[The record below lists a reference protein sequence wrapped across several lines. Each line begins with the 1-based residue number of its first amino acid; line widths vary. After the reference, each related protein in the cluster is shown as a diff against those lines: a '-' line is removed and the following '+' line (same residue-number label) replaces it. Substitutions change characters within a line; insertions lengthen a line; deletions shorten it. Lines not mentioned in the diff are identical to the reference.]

1 MIRFQYRLWGAMI
14 LTVGNIKGGVG
25 KSTLACNI
33 ACALSFQ
40 GKGGGVLLIDG
51 DKQGSAADFA
61 QSRADLLGEA
71 GFTCVRAQGK
81 EVVNQVVT
89 MRDKFAHI
97 VIDAGG
103 QDNPSLRAGLAVSD
117 KVLVPV
123 APRSFETW
131 VLEGMA
137 ALIEEA
143 SITNTRLEAFMVL
156 NLAFPRGSDNT
167 QTQDIIRE
175 DYPRLT
181 LIEPPV
187 VQRKAFSDGAG
198 QGLSVLELKPRNAD
212 AVAELIGLISGLGVN
227 QDDLKVIYNGRAA

>member
-1 MIRFQYRLWGAMI
+1 MI

-33 ACALSFQ
+33 AVALSFQ
-40 GKGGGVLLIDG
+40 GGRGGVLLIDG
-51 DKQGSAADFA
+51 DKQGSAADFT
-61 QSRADLLGEA
+61 QSRADILGEA

-89 MRDKFAHI
+89 MRDKFSHI

-117 KVLVPV
+117 QVLVPV

-131 VLEGMA
+131 ALEGMVS
-137 ALIEEA
+137 LIEEA
-143 SITNTRLEAFMVL
+143 RISNQKLRALVVV
-156 NLAFPRGSDNT
+156 NLAFPRGSDNK

-175 DYPRLT
+175 DYPHLT

-187 VQRKAFSDGAG
+187 VQRKAFSDASG
-198 QGLSVLELKPRNAD
+198 QGLSVLELRPRNID
-212 AVAELIGLISGLGVN
+212 AVTELIGVLTGLGVRKT
-227 QDDLKVIYNGRAA
+227 DMKVIYNDRTKKA

>member
-1 MIRFQYRLWGAMI
+1 MI

-33 ACALSFQ
+33 AVALSFQ
-40 GKGGGVLLIDG
+40 TGGGVLLIDG
-51 DKQGSAADFA
+51 DKQGSAADFT

-89 MRDKFAHI
+89 MRDKFSHI

-123 APRSFETW
+123 SPRSFETW
-131 VLEGMA
+131 ALENMA
-137 ALIEEA
+137 SLIEEA
-143 SITNTRLEAFMVL
+143 SITNPRLEAFAVL
-156 NLAFPRGSDNT
+156 NLAFPRGSDNS
-167 QTQDIIRE
+167 QTQEIIRE
-175 DYPRLT
+175 DYPKLA
-181 LIEPPV
+181 LIEPNI
-187 VQRKAFSDGAG
+187 VQRKVFSDAVG
-198 QGLSVLELKPRNAD
+198 QGLSVLEAKPRNPD
-212 AVAELIGLISGLGVN
+212 AIGELLGLLGGIGIN
-227 QDDLKVIYNGRAA
+227 QNDIEVIYNGRAA

>member
-1 MIRFQYRLWGAMI
+1 MI

-25 KSTLACNI
+25 KSTLACNV
-33 ACALSFQ
+33 AVALSFT

-61 QSRADLLGEA
+61 QSRAEALGEA

-97 VIDAGG
+97 IIDAGG

-117 KVLVPV
+117 RVLVPV

-131 VLEGMA
+131 ALEGMA

-143 SITNTRLEAFMVL
+143 SITNPKLEAFAVL
-156 NLAFPRGSDNT
+156 NLAFPRGSDNA
-167 QTQDIIRE
+167 QTQEIIRE
-175 DYPRLT
+175 DYPALS

-198 QGLSVLELKPRNAD
+198 QGLSVLEVKPRNPD
-212 AVAELIGLISGLGVN
+212 AIAELLSLLGGLGVN
-227 QDDLKVIYNGRAA
+227 QNDMKVI

>member
-1 MIRFQYRLWGAMI
+1 MI

-33 ACALSFQ
+33 AVALSFQ

-61 QSRADLLGEA
+61 QSRADLLSEA

-89 MRDKFAHI
+89 MRDKFSHI

-131 VLEGMA
+131 ALEGMA

-143 SITNTRLEAFMVL
+143 SISNPKLEAFAVL
-156 NLAFPRGSDNT
+156 NLAFPRGSDNS

-175 DYPRLT
+175 DYPKLN

-198 QGLSVLELKPRNAD
+198 QGLSVLELKPRNPD
-212 AVAELIGLISGLGVN
+212 AIAELIGLISGLGFN
-227 QDDLKVIYNGRAA
+227 QNDIKVIYNVRAA

>member
-1 MIRFQYRLWGAMI
+1 MI

-25 KSTLACNI
+25 KSTLACNV
-33 ACALSFQ
+33 AVALSFT

-61 QSRADLLGEA
+61 QSRAEALGEA

-97 VIDAGG
+97 IIDAGG

-117 KVLVPV
+117 RVLVPV

-131 VLEGMA
+131 ALEGMA

-143 SITNTRLEAFMVL
+143 SITNPKLEAFAVL
-156 NLAFPRGSDNT
+156 NLAFPRGSDNA
-167 QTQDIIRE
+167 QTQEIIRE
-175 DYPRLT
+175 DYPALS

-198 QGLSVLELKPRNAD
+198 QGLSVLEVKPRNPD
-212 AVAELIGLISGLGVN
+212 AIAELLSLLGGLGVN
-227 QDDLKVIYNGRAA
+227 QNDMKVIYNGRTKEA

>member
-1 MIRFQYRLWGAMI
+1 MI

-33 ACALSFQ
+33 AVALSLAN
-40 GKGGGVLLIDG
+40 GEGGVLLIDG

-61 QSRADLLGEA
+61 QSRADLLGDA

-123 APRSFETW
+123 SPRSFETW
-131 VLEGMA
+131 ALESMDT
-137 ALIEEA
+137 LVEEA
-143 SITNTRLEAFMVL
+143 SISNAGLEALAVL
-156 NLAFPRGSDNT
+156 NLAFPRGSDND
-167 QTQDIIRE
+167 QTQEILKE
-175 DYPRLT
+175 DYPRLK
-181 LIEPPV
+181 LIKPNI
-187 VQRKAFSDGAG
+187 VQRKIFSDGVG
-198 QGLSVLELKPRNAD
+198 QGLSVLEAKPRNPD
-212 AVAELIGLISGLGVN
+212 AISELIGVLTGLGYSMN
-227 QDDLKVIYNGRAA
+227 DIKVIYNGSQKKA

>member
-1 MIRFQYRLWGAMI
+1 MI

-33 ACALSFQ
+33 AVALSFQ
-40 GKGGGVLLIDG
+40 TGGGVLLIDG
-51 DKQGSAADFA
+51 DKQGSAADFT
-61 QSRADLLGEA
+61 QSRADLLSEA

-89 MRDKFAHI
+89 MRDKFSHI

-123 APRSFETW
+123 SPRSFETW
-131 VLEGMA
+131 ALENMA
-137 ALIEEA
+137 SLIEEA
-143 SITNTRLEAFMVL
+143 SITNPRLEAFAVL
-156 NLAFPRGSDNT
+156 NLAFPRGSDNS

-175 DYPRLT
+175 DYPKLA
-181 LIEPPV
+181 LIEPNI
-187 VQRKAFSDGAG
+187 VQRKVFSDAVG
-198 QGLSVLELKPRNAD
+198 QGLSVLEAKPRNPD
-212 AVAELIGLISGLGVN
+212 AIGELLGLLGGIGIN
-227 QDDLKVIYNGRAA
+227 QNDIEVIYNGRAA

>member
-1 MIRFQYRLWGAMI
+1 MI

-33 ACALSFQ
+33 AVALSFQ

-89 MRDKFAHI
+89 MHEKFAHI
-97 VIDAGG
+97 IIDAGG

-117 KVLVPV
+117 RVLVPV

-131 VLEGMA
+131 ALENMA
-137 ALIEEA
+137 TLIEEA
-143 SITNTRLEAFMVL
+143 SISNPKLKAFVVL
-156 NLAFPRGSDNT
+156 NLAFPRGSDNA
-167 QTQDIIRE
+167 QTQEIIRE
-175 DYPRLT
+175 DYPQLSV
-181 LIEPPV
+181 IEPSV

-198 QGLSVLELKPRNAD
+198 QGLSVLECKPRNPD
-212 AVAELIGLISGLGVN
+212 AIGEFLGLLTGLGISQN
-227 QDDLKVIYNGRAA
+227 DIMVIYNDRTKKA

>member
-1 MIRFQYRLWGAMI
+1 MIGIMAKTLGQEALLPRLER
-14 LTVGNIKGGVG
+14 K
-25 KSTLACNI
+25 
-33 ACALSFQ
+33 ALSIERRFYEGCRSDVFWVIEVVEQ
-40 GKGGGVLLIDG
+40 
-51 DKQGSAADFA
+51 DFT

-89 MRDKFAHI
+89 MRDKFSHI

-123 APRSFETW
+123 SPRSFETW
-131 VLEGMA
+131 ALENMA

-143 SITNTRLEAFMVL
+143 SITNPKLEAFAVL
-156 NLAFPRGSDNT
+156 NLAFPRGSDND

-175 DYPRLT
+175 DYPKLA
-181 LIEPPV
+181 LIEPNV
-187 VQRKAFSDGAG
+187 VQRKVFSDAVGL
-198 QGLSVLELKPRNAD
+198 GLSVLEAKPRNPD
-212 AVAELIGLISGLGVN
+212 AIGEMLGLLSGLGIN
-227 QDDLKVIYNGRAA
+227 QNDIEVIYNGRAA

>member
-1 MIRFQYRLWGAMI
+1 MI

-33 ACALSFQ
+33 AVALSFQ
-40 GKGGGVLLIDG
+40 TGGGVLLIDG
-51 DKQGSAADFA
+51 DKQGSAADFT
-61 QSRADLLGEA
+61 QSRTDLLGEA

-89 MRDKFAHI
+89 MRDKFSHI

-123 APRSFETW
+123 SPRSFETW
-131 VLEGMA
+131 ALENMA
-137 ALIEEA
+137 SLIEEA
-143 SITNTRLEAFMVL
+143 SITNPRLEAFAVL
-156 NLAFPRGSDNT
+156 NLAFPRGSDNS

-175 DYPRLT
+175 DYPKLA
-181 LIEPPV
+181 LIEPNI
-187 VQRKAFSDGAG
+187 VQRKVFSDAVG
-198 QGLSVLELKPRNAD
+198 QGLSVLEAKPRNPD
-212 AVAELIGLISGLGVN
+212 AIGELLGLLGGIGIN
-227 QDDLKVIYNGRAA
+227 QNDIEVIYNGRAA

>member
-1 MIRFQYRLWGAMI
+1 MI

-33 ACALSFQ
+33 AVALSFQ
-40 GKGGGVLLIDG
+40 TGGGVLLIDG
-51 DKQGSAADFA
+51 DKQGSAADFT

-89 MRDKFAHI
+89 MRDKFSHI

-123 APRSFETW
+123 SPRSFETW
-131 VLEGMA
+131 ALENMA
-137 ALIEEA
+137 SLIEEA
-143 SITNTRLEAFMVL
+143 SITNPRLEAFAVL
-156 NLAFPRGSDNT
+156 NLAFPRGSDNS

-175 DYPRLT
+175 DYPKLA
-181 LIEPPV
+181 LIEPNV
-187 VQRKAFSDGAG
+187 VQRKVFSDAVG
-198 QGLSVLELKPRNAD
+198 QGLSVLEAKPRNPD
-212 AVAELIGLISGLGVN
+212 AIGELLGLLGGIGIN
-227 QDDLKVIYNGRAA
+227 QNDIEVIYNGRAA

>member
-1 MIRFQYRLWGAMI
+1 MI

-33 ACALSFQ
+33 ASALALSH
-40 GKGGGVLLIDG
+40 GAGNVLLIDG

-81 EVVNQVVT
+81 EVVSQVVT
-89 MRDKFAHI
+89 MREKFAHI

-123 APRSFETW
+123 SPRSFETW
-131 VLEGMA
+131 ALEGMDT
-137 ALIEEA
+137 LIEEA
-143 SITNTRLEAFMVL
+143 SITNAGLEALAVV
-156 NLAFPRGSDNT
+156 NLAFPRGSDNE
-167 QTQDIIRE
+167 QTQAILKE
-175 DYPRLT
+175 DYPRLK
-181 LIEPPV
+181 LVEPNI
-187 VQRKAFSDGAG
+187 VQRKIFSDGVG
-198 QGLSVLELKPRNAD
+198 QGLSVLEAKPRNPD
-212 AVAELIGLISGLGVN
+212 AINELLGLLTGLGFN
-227 QDDLKVIYNGRAA
+227 QNNIKVIYNGRAA

>member
-1 MIRFQYRLWGAMI
+1 MIVTI
-14 LTVGNIKGGVG
+14 GNIKGGVG

-33 ACALSFQ
+33 AVALSLPHNSD
-40 GKGGGVLLIDG
+40 VLLIDG
-51 DKQGSAADFA
+51 DKQGSAADFT

-71 GFTCVRAQGK
+71 SFTCVRAQGK
-81 EVVNQVVT
+81 EVVNQVMT
-89 MRDKFAHI
+89 MREKFDHI
-97 VIDAGG
+97 IIDAGG

-131 VLEGMA
+131 ALEGMA

-143 SITNTRLEAFMVL
+143 AITNPKLKAFAIL
-156 NLAFPRGSDNT
+156 NLAFPRGSDNA

-175 DYPRLT
+175 DHDQLN
-181 LIEPPV
+181 LIEPPI

-198 QGLSVLELKPRNAD
+198 QGLSVLEIKPRNAD
-212 AVAELIGLISGLGVN
+212 AITELLGLLAGLGVN
-227 QDDLKVIYNGRAA
+227 QNDMKVIYNGSTKKA

>member
-1 MIRFQYRLWGAMI
+1 MI

-33 ACALSFQ
+33 AVALSFQ
-40 GKGGGVLLIDG
+40 TGGGVLLIDG
-51 DKQGSAADFA
+51 DKQGSAADFT

-89 MRDKFAHI
+89 MRDKFSHI

-123 APRSFETW
+123 SPRSFETW
-131 VLEGMA
+131 ALENMA
-137 ALIEEA
+137 SLIEEA
-143 SITNTRLEAFMVL
+143 SITNPRLEAFAVL
-156 NLAFPRGSDNT
+156 NLAFPRGSDNS

-175 DYPRLT
+175 DYPKLA
-181 LIEPPV
+181 LIEPNI
-187 VQRKAFSDGAG
+187 VQRKVFSDAVG
-198 QGLSVLELKPRNAD
+198 QGLSVLEAKPRNPD
-212 AVAELIGLISGLGVN
+212 AIGELLGLLGGIGMN
-227 QDDLKVIYNGRAA
+227 QDDIEVIYNGRAA

>member
-1 MIRFQYRLWGAMI
+1 MI

-33 ACALSFQ
+33 AVALSHQ
-40 GKGGGVLLIDG
+40 GRRGGVLLIDG

-61 QSRADLLGEA
+61 QSRTDLLSEA

-89 MRDKFAHI
+89 MREKFAHI

-117 KVLVPV
+117 QVLVPV

-131 VLEGMA
+131 ALEGMA
-137 ALIEEA
+137 ALIDEA
-143 SITNTRLEAFMVL
+143 SISNPRLKAAAVL
-156 NLAFPRGSDNT
+156 NLAFPRGSDNA
-167 QTQDIIRE
+167 QTQEIIRE
-175 DYPRLT
+175 DYPQMT
-181 LIEPPV
+181 LIETTV
-187 VQRKAFSDGAG
+187 VQRKAFSDAGG
-198 QGLSVLELKPRNAD
+198 QGLSVLELKPRNID
-212 AVAELIGLISGLGVN
+212 AISELLGVLSGLGVTQN
-227 QDDLKVIYNGRAA
+227 DIKVIYDGRTKEA

>member
-1 MIRFQYRLWGAMI
+1 MI

-33 ACALSFQ
+33 TVALALPQNGS
-40 GKGGGVLLIDG
+40 VLLIDG

-61 QSRADLLGEA
+61 QSRADQLGAA

-81 EVVNQVVT
+81 EVVNQVMT
-89 MRDKFAHI
+89 MREKFDHI
-97 VIDAGG
+97 IIDAGG

-131 VLEGMA
+131 ALEGMA

-143 SITNTRLEAFMVL
+143 GITNPKLQAFAVL
-156 NLAFPRGSDNT
+156 NLAFPRGSDNA

-175 DYPRLT
+175 DYPNLS
-181 LIEPPV
+181 LIEPPI

-198 QGLSVLELKPRNAD
+198 QGLSVLETRPRNTD
-212 AVAELIGLISGLGVN
+212 AIGELIGLLTGLGVN
-227 QDDLKVIYNGRAA
+227 QNDMKVIYNGRTKKA

>member
-1 MIRFQYRLWGAMI
+1 MI

-33 ACALSFQ
+33 AVALSLAN
-40 GKGGGVLLIDG
+40 GEGGVLLIDG

-61 QSRADLLGEA
+61 QSRADLLGDA

-123 APRSFETW
+123 SPRSFETW
-131 VLEGMA
+131 ALESMDT
-137 ALIEEA
+137 LVEEA
-143 SITNTRLEAFMVL
+143 SISNAGLEALAVL
-156 NLAFPRGSDNT
+156 NLAFPRGSDND
-167 QTQDIIRE
+167 QTQEILKE
-175 DYPRLT
+175 DYPRLK
-181 LIEPPV
+181 LIEPNV
-187 VQRKAFSDGAG
+187 VQRKIFSDGVG
-198 QGLSVLELKPRNAD
+198 QGLSVLEAKPRNPD
-212 AVAELIGLISGLGVN
+212 AISELVGVLTGLGYSMN
-227 QDDLKVIYNGRAA
+227 DIKVIYNGSQKKA